1 MPRTPQKKQQLR
13 HAPDKGLSTLDP
25 SDGVVLYTDGSAW
38 SKDRSGGWSWLA
50 TDCGEGEAWD
60 CGGVP
65 NTTVNRM
72 ELMAWIEGLN
82 TLRVFGP
89 LIVLVRSDSE
99 YVGLGAMD
107 RGRNRHKNKDLWDQL
122 DEAIDAHELVH
133 FDHVRGH
140 SGNKYND
147 RVDVLA
153 NQARKSLNEAKA

>member
-1 MPRTPQKKQQLR
+1 VPRARPKNQKLPER
-13 HAPDKGLSTLDP
+13 APDKGLSSLDP
-25 SDGVVLYTDGSAW
+25 SEGIALYTDGSAW
-38 SKDRSGGWSWLA
+38 SKDRSGGWSWIA
-50 TDCGEGEAWD
+50 IDCGEGEAWD
-60 CGGVP
+60 CGGVSA
-65 NTTVNRM
+65 TTVNRM
-72 ELMAWIEGLN
+72 ELQAWIEGLN
-82 TLRVFGP
+82 TLKVFGP

-107 RGRNRHKNKDLWDQL
+107 RKRIRNKNRDLWEQL

-153 NQARKSLNEAKA
+153 NQARRSLQ